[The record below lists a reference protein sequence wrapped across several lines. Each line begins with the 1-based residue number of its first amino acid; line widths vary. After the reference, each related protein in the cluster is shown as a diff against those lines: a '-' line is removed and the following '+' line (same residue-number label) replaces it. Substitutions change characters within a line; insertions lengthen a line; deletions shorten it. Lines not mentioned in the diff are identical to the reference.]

1 MLVFDVPALDAPFE
15 ERTVRCRE
23 WFAQGRPPF
32 ASFHPHQ
39 RCDGLTHLQAELA
52 RIEALGG
59 EGVMLRQPGSWY
71 IAGRSTTLLKVK
83 SFLDA
88 EARVIGHA
96 SGAGRHAGRLGA
108 LEVELANG
116 VRFNLGTGLSDAER
130 TTPPP
135 IGSLVT
141 FRYQELSTDGVPR
154 FPSFVAIRNGDDEEQ
169 V

>member
-1 MLVFDVPALDAPFE
+1 LVFDVPALDAPFE
-15 ERTVRCRE
+15 ERSARCQE
-23 WFAQGRPPF
+23 WFAQAHPAF
-32 ASFHPHQ
+32 AEFHPHQ

-52 RIEALGG
+52 RIEGLGG
-59 EGVMLRQPGSWY
+59 EGVMLRQPGSRY

-96 SGAGRHAGRLGA
+96 PGAGRHAGRLGA

-116 VRFNLGTGLSDAER
+116 IRFNIGTGLSDAER
-130 TTPPP
+130 SSPPP

-154 FPSFVAIRNGDDEEQ
+154 FPSFVAVREDIDERSL
-169 V
+169 